1 MPFIN
6 LKMAAGRTI
15 EQKREL
21 AAALTN
27 EVVRIL
33 DVKPEW
39 VTVVIDEYPRENWAT
54 AGELHADKF
63 GPGCGKQGT

>member
-6 LKMAAGRTI
+6 LKMAAGRTT

-27 EVVRIL
+27 DVVRIL
-33 DVKPEW
+33 DVRPEW